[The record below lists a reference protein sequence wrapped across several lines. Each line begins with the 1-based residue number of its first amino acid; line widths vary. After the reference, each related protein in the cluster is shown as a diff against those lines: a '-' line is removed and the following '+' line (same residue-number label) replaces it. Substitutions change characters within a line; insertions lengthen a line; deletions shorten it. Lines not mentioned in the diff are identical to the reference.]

1 MTEQEARIAS
11 LEAATSDL
19 RGELRE
25 TREEIRRALRFIE
38 NGDTSSA
45 QSLLRR
51 LSLSVDEENR

>member
-25 TREEIRRALRFIE
+25 TRKEIRRALRFID
-38 NGDTSSA
+38 NGDIGSA
-45 QSLLRR
+45 RTLLHR
-51 LSLSVDEENR
+51 LSLSVAEK